1 MPFRPCPSG
10 CGRFLSADDGH
21 DRCLQ
26 CLGRRHAE
34 AAFVDDS
41 CVCCGRMSMISLR
54 SRLSF
59 MKGLAPSAA
68 TRADL
73 SGSSRGSPADAL
85 GDLRVTVRASP
96 PGTPPRTS
104 YSSRSEH
111 PVRFPGDFAGLSHGA
126 PSISFGAPS
135 VDRMSIAASGD
146 GFTSSEDEGAV
157 GLPPSGVVATA
168 APDPELTAML
178 ARAAVSIGLEVN
190 RPPSPE
196 PSRLNDWFLGAGR
209 GSQPRPAPVPF
220 FPEVH
225 EELTSS
231 WMAPFTARSRSSAS
245 SVLTT
250 LDGGVARGCTGI
262 PQVERAVAV
271 HLCPRNAATWR
282 NRPRLPSKACKLT
295 AALAAK
301 AYSAAGQAASAL
313 HAMAI
318 LQVHQA
324 KALKQVHEGSTDPGL
339 MQELRTATDLALR
352 ATKVTARSLG
362 KAMSTMVV
370 QERHLWLNL
379 AEMKDVDKARFLDA
393 PISQGGLFGDTVEG
407 FAQQFSAV
415 QQQTSTS
422 CPGVRHHPPLPP
434 GPGLSLPVAVGALL
448 RPPEL
453 LRPRPNRHIGR
464 CVEPLAGERR
474 PPRPS
479 QAPSRPGNRRSGPD
493 AGNPEMLEFALS
505 QETARTAP
513 LLPPVEGREE
523 NLLFRFVS
531 VPPLV
536 QGPAVP
542 TFSKKEQF
550 PFPPGSQ
557 VHGTTVCDALPPHSR
572 PRPILPVAKRVRFG
586 DDIPPHAP
594 LASPVRDPGSLVR
607 MPQNA
612 PPSVPSTPTPFRCT
626 TTGTSIVPLEPL
638 AQRLEA
644 WLTLPSLSRWL
655 TRTIRLGY
663 AIQFARRP
671 PKFNGVLE
679 TSVAV
684 RNAPVLREEIAVLLA
699 KDAIEPVP
707 PAEMRQGFY
716 SPYFIVTKKG
726 GGLRP
731 ILDLRVLNRALHKLP
746 FKMPTHRRMIKC
758 IQPQDWFA
766 AIDLKDAYFHVSILP
781 RHRPFLWFAFEGRA
795 WQYRVLPF
803 GLSLSPRVFTKVVE
817 GALTPLREVGVRI
830 LNYLDDWLILAQS
843 REQLGDHRDL
853 VLRHLSQLGLR
864 VNWEKNK
871 LSPVQRISFLGVE
884 LDSVSV
890 TARLT
895 EERAQAVLN
904 CLSSFRGRNVVPLK
918 QFQRLLGHMASA
930 AAVTP
935 LGLLHM
941 RPLQHWL
948 HSRVPRWAWRRG
960 TLRVGIS
967 QQCRSSLSP
976 WTDLAFLRA
985 GVPLEQVSRHTV
997 VTTDASSTG
1006 WGATCNGQAASGLW
1020 TGPRL
1025 LWHINCLELWAVHL
1039 ALRQFRPLLL
1049 GKHVLVRTDN
1059 TAAVSYINRLGGI
1072 RSHRMSQLARHLLL
1086 WSHTQF
1092 KSLRAVHIPGQ
1103 LNRAADALSRQLT
1116 FPGEWRLHP
1125 ETIRLIWSRF
1135 GEAQVDLF
1143 ASPESSHCQL
1153 YFSLTEGPLGTDALA
1168 HSWPR
1173 ALRKY
1178 AFPPVSLLTQTL
1190 CKLREDEEQ
1199 VLLVAPHWPTRTWF
1213 PELISL
1219 ATAPPWRIPLR
1230 KDLLSQG
1237 LGTIWHPRP
1246 DLWNLHVWLLDG
1258 TRQT

>member
-1 MPFRPCPSG
+1 
-10 CGRFLSADDGH
+10 
-21 DRCLQ
+21 
-26 CLGRRHAE
+26 
-34 AAFVDDS
+34 
-41 CVCCGRMSMISLR
+41 
-54 SRLSF
+54 
-59 MKGLAPSAA
+59 
-68 TRADL
+68 
-73 SGSSRGSPADAL
+73 
-85 GDLRVTVRASP
+85 
-96 PGTPPRTS
+96 
-104 YSSRSEH
+104 
-111 PVRFPGDFAGLSHGA
+111 
-126 PSISFGAPS
+126 
-135 VDRMSIAASGD
+135 
-146 GFTSSEDEGAV
+146 
-157 GLPPSGVVATA
+157 
-168 APDPELTAML
+168 
-178 ARAAVSIGLEVN
+178 
-190 RPPSPE
+190 
-196 PSRLNDWFLGAGR
+196 
-209 GSQPRPAPVPF
+209 
-220 FPEVH
+220 
-225 EELTSS
+225 
-231 WMAPFTARSRSSAS
+231 
-245 SVLTT
+245 
-250 LDGGVARGCTGI
+250 
-262 PQVERAVAV
+262 
-271 HLCPRNAATWR
+271 
-282 NRPRLPSKACKLT
+282 
-295 AALAAK
+295 
-301 AYSAAGQAASAL
+301 
-313 HAMAI
+313 
-318 LQVHQA
+318 
-324 KALKQVHEGSTDPGL
+324 
-339 MQELRTATDLALR
+339 
-352 ATKVTARSLG
+352 
-362 KAMSTMVV
+362 
-370 QERHLWLNL
+370 
-379 AEMKDVDKARFLDA
+379 
-393 PISQGGLFGDTVEG
+393 
-407 FAQQFSAV
+407 
-415 QQQTSTS
+415 
-422 CPGVRHHPPLPP
+422 
-434 GPGLSLPVAVGALL
+434 
-448 RPPEL
+448 
-453 LRPRPNRHIGR
+453 
-464 CVEPLAGERR
+464 
-474 PPRPS
+474 
-479 QAPSRPGNRRSGPD
+479 
-493 AGNPEMLEFALS
+493 MLEFALS

-513 LLPPVEGREE
+513 LLPPVEGRKE

-536 QGPAVP
+536 CSAAGP

-572 PRPILPVAKRVRFG
+572 PRPILPVAKRVRFR

-594 LASPVRDPGSLVR
+594 LASPVRDKGCSVR

-626 TTGTSIVPLEPL
+626 TTGMSIVPLEPL
-638 AQRLEA
+638 AQSLEA

-716 SPYFIVTKKG
+716 SPYFIVPKKG

-746 FKMPTHRRMIKC
+746 FKMLTHRRMIKC

-766 AIDLKDAYFHVSILP
+766 GIDLKDVYFHVSILP
-781 RHRPFLWFAFEGRA
+781 RHRPFLRFAFEGRA

-864 VNWEKNK
+864 VNWEKSK

-884 LDSVSV
+884 LDSVSM

-930 AAVTP
+930 AAVTL

-948 HSRVPRWAWRRG
+948 HFRVPRWAWRRG

-967 QQCRSSLSP
+967 QQCRRSLSP

-1020 TGPRL
+1020 TGPS
-1025 LWHINCLELWAVHL
+1025 
-1039 ALRQFRPLLL
+1039 
-1049 GKHVLVRTDN
+1049 T
-1059 TAAVSYINRLGGI
+1059 S
-1072 RSHRMSQLARHLLL
+1072 
-1086 WSHTQF
+1086 
-1092 KSLRAVHIPGQ
+1092 
-1103 LNRAADALSRQLT
+1103 
-1116 FPGEWRLHP
+1116 
-1125 ETIRLIWSRF
+1125 
-1135 GEAQVDLF
+1135 
-1143 ASPESSHCQL
+1143 
-1153 YFSLTEGPLGTDALA
+1153 ALA
-1168 HSWPR
+1168 HQLPGAVGSAFSLAAVPATAVGQARASPHGQHCGGLVYQPAGGYTITPHVTARPPSPPLESHAVQVTACCSHPGAAQSCSRR
-1173 ALRKY
+1173 ALTTAHVPRRV
-1178 AFPPVSLLTQTL
+1178 ATPSRDDPADLESIRGSSGRPVCLPRVLPLPAVLLPDRGPPRHRRTGTQLASGLTQVCVSPSEPTRTDTA
-1190 CKLREDEEQ
+1190 KLREDEEL

-1219 ATAPPWRIPLR
+1219 ATAPP
-1230 KDLLSQG
+1230 
-1237 LGTIWHPRP
+1237 
-1246 DLWNLHVWLLDG
+1246 
-1258 TRQT
+1258 

>member
-10 CGRFLSADDGH
+10 CGRFLSADDRH

-196 PSRLNDWFLGAGR
+196 PSRLDDWFLGAGR

-250 LDGGVARGCTGI
+250 LDGGVARGYAGI

-339 MQELRTATDLALR
+339 MQELRTATDFALR
-352 ATKVTARSLG
+352 ATKVTARSLR

-379 AEMKDVDKARFLDA
+379 ATPSRASPSSSRRYSSR
-393 PISQGGLFGDTVEG
+393 PRRS
-407 FAQQFSAV
+407 
-415 QQQTSTS
+415 STS
-422 CPGVRHHPPLPP
+422 CPGVMHHPPLPP

-448 RPPEL
+448 RPPEP

-464 CVEPLAGERR
+464 RVEPLAGERR

-479 QAPSRPGNRRSGPD
+479 QAPSRPGSRRSGPD

-594 LASPVRDPGSLVR
+594 LASPVRDPGSSVR

-655 TRTIRLGY
+655 TRTIRHGY

-684 RNAPVLREEIAVLLA
+684 RNAPVLCEEIAVLLA

-716 SPYFIVTKKG
+716 SPYFIVPKKS

-746 FKMPTHRRMIKC
+746 FKMLTHRRMIKC

-781 RHRPFLWFAFEGRA
+781 RHRPFLRFAFEGRA

-864 VNWEKNK
+864 VNWEKSK

-884 LDSVSV
+884 LDSVSM

-967 QQCRSSLSP
+967 QQCRRFLSP

-1178 AFPPVSLLTQTL
+1178 AFPPVSLLAQTL

-1219 ATAPPWRIPLR
+1219 ATVPPWRI
-1230 KDLLSQG
+1230 LSQG

>member
-1 MPFRPCPSG
+1 
-10 CGRFLSADDGH
+10 
-21 DRCLQ
+21 
-26 CLGRRHAE
+26 
-34 AAFVDDS
+34 
-41 CVCCGRMSMISLR
+41 
-54 SRLSF
+54 
-59 MKGLAPSAA
+59 
-68 TRADL
+68 
-73 SGSSRGSPADAL
+73 
-85 GDLRVTVRASP
+85 
-96 PGTPPRTS
+96 
-104 YSSRSEH
+104 
-111 PVRFPGDFAGLSHGA
+111 
-126 PSISFGAPS
+126 
-135 VDRMSIAASGD
+135 
-146 GFTSSEDEGAV
+146 
-157 GLPPSGVVATA
+157 
-168 APDPELTAML
+168 
-178 ARAAVSIGLEVN
+178 
-190 RPPSPE
+190 
-196 PSRLNDWFLGAGR
+196 
-209 GSQPRPAPVPF
+209 
-220 FPEVH
+220 
-225 EELTSS
+225 
-231 WMAPFTARSRSSAS
+231 
-245 SVLTT
+245 
-250 LDGGVARGCTGI
+250 
-262 PQVERAVAV
+262 
-271 HLCPRNAATWR
+271 
-282 NRPRLPSKACKLT
+282 
-295 AALAAK
+295 
-301 AYSAAGQAASAL
+301 
-313 HAMAI
+313 
-318 LQVHQA
+318 
-324 KALKQVHEGSTDPGL
+324 
-339 MQELRTATDLALR
+339 
-352 ATKVTARSLG
+352 
-362 KAMSTMVV
+362 
-370 QERHLWLNL
+370 
-379 AEMKDVDKARFLDA
+379 
-393 PISQGGLFGDTVEG
+393 
-407 FAQQFSAV
+407 
-415 QQQTSTS
+415 
-422 CPGVRHHPPLPP
+422 
-434 GPGLSLPVAVGALL
+434 
-448 RPPEL
+448 
-453 LRPRPNRHIGR
+453 
-464 CVEPLAGERR
+464 
-474 PPRPS
+474 
-479 QAPSRPGNRRSGPD
+479 
-493 AGNPEMLEFALS
+493 MLEFALS

-557 VHGTTVCDALPPHSR
+557 VHGTTMCDALPPHSR
-572 PRPILPVAKRVRFG
+572 PRPILPV
-586 DDIPPHAP
+586 
-594 LASPVRDPGSLVR
+594 
-607 MPQNA
+607 
-612 PPSVPSTPTPFRCT
+612 
-626 TTGTSIVPLEPL
+626 TS
-638 AQRLEA
+638 
-644 WLTLPSLSRWL
+644 
-655 TRTIRLGY
+655 
-663 AIQFARRP
+663 F
-671 PKFNGVLE
+671 
-679 TSVAV
+679 
-684 RNAPVLREEIAVLLA
+684 
-699 KDAIEPVP
+699 
-707 PAEMRQGFY
+707 
-716 SPYFIVTKKG
+716 
-726 GGLRP
+726 
-731 ILDLRVLNRALHKLP
+731 
-746 FKMPTHRRMIKC
+746 
-758 IQPQDWFA
+758 
-766 AIDLKDAYFHVSILP
+766 
-781 RHRPFLWFAFEGRA
+781 
-795 WQYRVLPF
+795 
-803 GLSLSPRVFTKVVE
+803 
-817 GALTPLREVGVRI
+817 
-830 LNYLDDWLILAQS
+830 
-843 REQLGDHRDL
+843 
-853 VLRHLSQLGLR
+853 
-864 VNWEKNK
+864 
-871 LSPVQRISFLGVE
+871 PVQRISFLGVE
-884 LDSVSV
+884 LDSVSM

-967 QQCRSSLSP
+967 QQCHRSLSP

-1006 WGATCNGQAASGLW
+1006 WSATCNGQAAYSQ
-1020 TGPRL
+1020 L

-1103 LNRAADALSRQLT
+1103 LNRSADALSRQLT

-1178 AFPPVSLLTQTL
+1178 AFPPVSLLAQTL

-1219 ATAPPWRIPLR
+1219 ATVSPWRIPLR

-1246 DLWNLHVWLLDG
+1246 DLWNLHVWLLDE

>member
-26 CLGRRHAE
+26 CLGFQHAE
-34 AAFVDDS
+34 DAFVDNS
-41 CVCCGRMSMISLR
+41 CACCGRMSMISLR

-68 TRADL
+68 TRAGL

-96 PGTPPRTS
+96 PGTPPQTS

-111 PVRFPGDFAGLSHGA
+111 PVRFPGNFAGPSHGA
-126 PSISFGAPS
+126 NIISFGAPS
-135 VDRMSIAASGD
+135 VDRMSIAASG
-146 GFTSSEDEGAV
+146 FMSSEDEGAV

-178 ARAAVSIGLEVN
+178 SRAAVSIGLEVN

-196 PSRLNDWFLGAGR
+196 PSRLDDWFLGAGR
-209 GSQPRPAPVPF
+209 GSQPRSTPVSF

-225 EELTSS
+225 EELTKS

-245 SVLTT
+245 SILTT
-250 LDGGVARGCTGI
+250 LDGGVARGYTGI
-262 PQVERAVAV
+262 PQVERAIAV

-295 AALAAK
+295 SDESHGAVPRE
-301 AYSAAGQAASAL
+301 GD
-313 HAMAI
+313 
-318 LQVHQA
+318 VH
-324 KALKQVHEGSTDPGL
+324 HG
-339 MQELRTATDLALR
+339 
-352 ATKVTARSLG
+352 
-362 KAMSTMVV
+362 
-370 QERHLWLNL
+370 
-379 AEMKDVDKARFLDA
+379 
-393 PISQGGLFGDTVEG
+393 
-407 FAQQFSAV
+407 
-415 QQQTSTS
+415 
-422 CPGVRHHPPLPP
+422 
-434 GPGLSLPVAVGALL
+434 GPGAPSLAQPGKDEGRKLK
-448 RPPEL
+448 
-453 LRPRPNRHIGR
+453 PRPNRHIGR
-464 CVEPLAGERR
+464 RVEPLAGERR

-479 QAPSRPGNRRSGPD
+479 QAPSRPGSRRSGPD

-523 NLLFRFVS
+523 NLLFHFVS

-586 DDIPPHAP
+586 DDIPPNAP
-594 LASPVRDPGSLVR
+594 LASPVWDPGSSVR

-612 PPSVPSTPTPFRCT
+612 PPSVPSTPTPFPCT

-671 PKFNGVLE
+671 PKFNAILE

-684 RNAPVLREEIAVLLA
+684 RNAPVLCEEIAVLLA

-716 SPYFIVTKKG
+716 SPYFIVPKKG

-746 FKMPTHRRMIKC
+746 FKMLTHRRMIKC

-781 RHRPFLWFAFEGRA
+781 RHRPFLRFAFEGRA
-795 WQYRVLPF
+795 WQYRVLAF

-843 REQLGDHRDL
+843 RDQLSDHRDL

-864 VNWEKNK
+864 VNWEKSK

-884 LDSVSV
+884 LDSVSM

-960 TLRVGIS
+960 TLRVGI
-967 QQCRSSLSP
+967 
-976 WTDLAFLRA
+976 
-985 GVPLEQVSRHTV
+985 
-997 VTTDASSTG
+997 
-1006 WGATCNGQAASGLW
+1006 
-1020 TGPRL
+1020 
-1025 LWHINCLELWAVHL
+1025 
-1039 ALRQFRPLLL
+1039 
-1049 GKHVLVRTDN
+1049 
-1059 TAAVSYINRLGGI
+1059 
-1072 RSHRMSQLARHLLL
+1072 
-1086 WSHTQF
+1086 
-1092 KSLRAVHIPGQ
+1092 
-1103 LNRAADALSRQLT
+1103 
-1116 FPGEWRLHP
+1116 
-1125 ETIRLIWSRF
+1125 
-1135 GEAQVDLF
+1135 
-1143 ASPESSHCQL
+1143 
-1153 YFSLTEGPLGTDALA
+1153 
-1168 HSWPR
+1168 
-1173 ALRKY
+1173 
-1178 AFPPVSLLTQTL
+1178 QTL
-1190 CKLREDEEQ
+1190 PFYGPGC
-1199 VLLVAPHWPTRTWF
+1199 P
-1213 PELISL
+1213 
-1219 ATAPPWRIPLR
+1219 
-1230 KDLLSQG
+1230 
-1237 LGTIWHPRP
+1237 
-1246 DLWNLHVWLLDG
+1246 
-1258 TRQT
+1258 